1 MKKYYLI
8 FTIFFSSLVFSQDF
22 SAGMRTMGGSFSYF
36 RDLDADVTMIS
47 VSPRV
52 GYFITDN
59 FMLELGFSHVS
70 IDNSGDSEY
79 YVDDEVHT
87 RAFGGRLFANKFYV
101 GFEFVQGFVST
112 IGTTLGNEV
121 VDGLNK
127 FDGNLERGLGKL
139 GILSPLGD
147 RLFLDSAIHYMF
159 ILDEDIREQA
169 SSNHDPMTQ
178 VAYITIGITYFWEP
192 KK

>member
-1 MKKYYLI
+1 MKKYYLVLT
-8 FTIFFSSLVFSQDF
+8 FLLSSFILGQDF

-36 RDLDADVTMIS
+36 RDLDADVTMMN
-47 VSPRV
+47 VSPRI

-59 FMLELGFSHVS
+59 FMIELGFSHVS
-70 IDNSGDSEY
+70 IDNSGDSDY
-79 YVDDEVHT
+79 YIDDEQHT

-112 IGTTLGNEV
+112 IGTPLGNEA
-121 VDGLNK
+121 VDGLIK
-127 FDGNLERGLGKL
+127 FDSNLERGLGKVGL
-139 GILSPLGD
+139 LTPLGD
-147 RLFLDSAIHYMF
+147 RLFLDSALHYMF
-159 ILDEDIREQA
+159 ILDEDMREQA

-178 VAYITIGITYFWEP
+178 VAYITIGVTYFWEP